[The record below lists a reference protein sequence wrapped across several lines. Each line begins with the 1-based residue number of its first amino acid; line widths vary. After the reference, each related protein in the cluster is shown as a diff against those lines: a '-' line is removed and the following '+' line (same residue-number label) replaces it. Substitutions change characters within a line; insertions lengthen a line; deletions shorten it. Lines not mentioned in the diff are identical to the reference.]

1 MFNSSLSSTIT
12 GWFSA
17 SEKKETDTNKDGEVP
32 QVKQDS
38 EHELPPGEEGSVDD
52 NKEIKEEGKNESE
65 PDKDSKKESTSDKLT
80 SDEMQAKISQETQKM
95 MTSALTFGNYL
106 FGVATEAS
114 KKVSEKVT
122 ETATNIKKTV
132 EEKSII
138 GDLNREQEE
147 FLQKKRERQAG
158 DACVP
163 PWIGYQESD
172 TMKQQ
177 ILALST
183 DKRNF
188 LRNPPAGVQFN
199 FDFDHH
205 FPVAMATLK
214 EDENL
219 QKMRFELVPKSLKE
233 EVFWRNYFYRVSL
246 IKQSA
251 QLSTLAEMTR
261 STNDASSSA
270 SSTSSAVIIGS
281 TNTGTTLSRSSS
293 SKSLSKSDPESPS
306 SNNTKHGKTESL
318 DHINDTQELESGV
331 GPEFVSDD
339 FDPSA
344 LNPDDLER
352 EMKQLGMEDGGGTE
366 GEVPEWERELQQELQ
381 DYEVVQGNDKDE
393 AWEKEIEDMLSNEAK
408 Q

>member
-1 MFNSSLSSTIT
+1 MFNSGFSSTIS
-12 GWFSA
+12 GWFSG
-17 SEKKETDTNKDGEVP
+17 STEKKSAEESATDKVDENTESKSSSGGEI
-32 QVKQDS
+32 
-38 EHELPPGEEGSVDD
+38 GDD
-52 NKEIKEEGKNESE
+52 NNQDVKEKENTENEKGKDPEIES
-65 PDKDSKKESTSDKLT
+65 SSNQLT
-80 SDEMQAKISQETQKM
+80 AEEMQAKISQETQKM
-95 MTSALTFGNYL
+95 MNSAVTFGNYL
-106 FGVATEAS
+106 FGVASEAS

-122 ETATNIKKTV
+122 ETATTIKKTV

-158 DACVP
+158 DASVP
-163 PWIGYQESD
+163 PWIGYQESE

-219 QKMRFELVPKSLKE
+219 QKMRFDLVPKSLKE

-251 QLSTLAEMTR
+251 QLSTLAEITR
-261 STNDASSSA
+261 SSNDASSSA

-293 SKSLSKSDPESPS
+293 SKSLTKSDSESPS
-306 SNNTKHGKTESL
+306 NVTNKHQKAESL
-318 DHINDTQELESGV
+318 DHINDTHEMEPGV

-366 GEVPEWERELQQELQ
+366 GEVPEWEKELQKELQ
-381 DYEVVQGNDKDE
+381 DYEVVEENDKDN
-393 AWEKEIEDMLSNEAK
+393 AWEKEIEDMLSSEAK
-408 Q
+408 E